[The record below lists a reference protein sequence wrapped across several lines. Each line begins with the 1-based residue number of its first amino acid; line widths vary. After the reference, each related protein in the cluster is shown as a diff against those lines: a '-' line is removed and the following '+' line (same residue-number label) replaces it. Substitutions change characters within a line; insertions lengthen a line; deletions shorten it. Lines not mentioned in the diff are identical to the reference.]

1 MISAS
6 GSRLWIGRQSE
17 WDVPV
22 ESYDRQAILDQFR
35 LDRDPWTGGAVRRD
49 ERLTRGVMIR
59 EVASGDSCLGWFGLM
74 YPVDPV
80 DGLDTAGGDEFGFVT
95 VCVQAPE
102 ASGPVLLVGLWPE
115 EIVLTAERGSVGS
128 MEISARCARE
138 QAAGSVAGIGGET
151 GVPLVMGTSAV
162 TTDGVVLPVVRFRLG
177 CRQEVSSLDY
187 VCGVDT
193 AIARPR
199 VLRREWSVRMWIAA
213 RDADLRAM
221 ESWECAFT
229 AMGEGEPGVRVSGS
243 DVTLVSSHERVI
255 EDRVGV
261 EATWLV
267 GAVTMEWV

>member
-6 GSRLWIGRQSE
+6 GSRLWIGRQTE

-35 LDRDPWTGGAVRRD
+35 LDRDPWKGGAVRRD
-49 ERLTRGVMIR
+49 ERLTREVMIR
-59 EVASGDSCLGWFGLM
+59 EVASGDSCFGWYGLM
-74 YPVDPV
+74 YPVDPLG
-80 DGLDTAGGDEFGFVT
+80 GLDTADGDEFGYVT

-115 EIVLTAERGSVGS
+115 EIVLSAERGSVGS
-128 MEISARCARE
+128 MEVSARCARE
-138 QAAGSVAGIGGET
+138 QAAVSVAGIGGEM

-162 TTDGVVLPVVRFRLG
+162 TTDGVVLPVVRFRLQ
-177 CRQEVSSLDY
+177 CRQEVTSLDY

-193 AIARPR
+193 VIARPR
-199 VLRREWSVRMWIAA
+199 VLRREWTVRMWIAA

-221 ESWECAFT
+221 ESWECVFT
-229 AMGEGEPGVRVSGS
+229 AMGESEPGVRVNGS
-243 DVTLVSSHERVI
+243 DVSLVSSHERVI